1 MNSIDQVNQMVAEW
15 IREGMPKD
23 QIVVNAGK
31 AEKDWDYVWGSTG
44 QKCTVSNRKTYINR
58 QRAKGYD
65 DEAALTIKKCQVL
78 NGSKSSCAG
87 CKFYC
92 DGKGTLIHDCQGFVK
107 EICERV
113 GIKLSGGGATSL
125 WNNNANWTKKGSIKD
140 MPEQVCCIFWTGKDK
155 SGKTVKSHIGFYIG
169 GGMMVHCSGCVKI
182 EKLSKKA
189 TDYALIAGLEGD
201 VPVTHK
207 TIKKG
212 SKGPDVVECQSDLIL
227 LGYDIGPK
235 GADGIFGAKT
245 EEAVKAFQ
253 GDHGL
258 KQDGIVGRDTWAA
271 LDEAVKPSPTPV
283 TQLYTVSIPHLTEY
297 QADAL
302 LQTYSGAW
310 KTKE

>member
-1 MNSIDQVNQMVAEW
+1 VNSIKQVDDMVAEW
-15 IREGMPKD
+15 IREGLSKD
-23 QIVVNAGK
+23 QIIVNTAY
-31 AEKDWDYVWGSTG
+31 AEKDMDYVWGATG
-44 QKCTVSNRKTYINR
+44 QKCTVAQRNAFIKR

-65 DEAALTIKKCQVL
+65 GEAEETIRKCQVL
-78 NGSKSSCAG
+78 NGSKSSCDG

-92 DGKGTLIHDCQGFVK
+92 NGGCTLIHDCQGFVK
-107 EICERV
+107 ELCKRV
-113 GIKLSGGGATSL
+113 GITLAGGGASTM
-125 WNNNANWTKKGSIKD
+125 WANKNNWTEKGPIKD
-140 MPEQVCCIFWTGKDK
+140 MPEKVCCIFWTDTKDK
-155 SGKTVKSHIGFYIG
+155 SKKSHIGFYIKDG
-169 GGMMVHCSGCVKI
+169 LMAHCSGCVKI

-271 LDEAVKPSPTPV
+271 LDEAVKPGPEPTEPK
-283 TQLYTVSIPHLTEY
+283 YTVIIPHLTEQ
-297 QADAL
+297 QANDLQATYPDAE
-302 LQTYSGAW
+302 
-310 KTKE
+310 KRKEG